1 MRIVSSLSTR
11 TSATFLLPEM
21 MLDDLTA
28 IISTTN
34 SIESMAPRTRW
45 AAWVF
50 LKTPQGVPSSQWDQ
64 FLSPDRQEIWVF
76 FVELLVF
83 RPTRSCGVYVDR
95 HGSSLTDR

>member
-1 MRIVSSLSTR
+1 MHIVSSLSTR

-34 SIESMAPRTRW
+34 SIESMALRTRW

-76 FVELLVF
+76 VELLLF
-83 RPTRSCGVYVDR
+83 RPTRSCGVNVDR